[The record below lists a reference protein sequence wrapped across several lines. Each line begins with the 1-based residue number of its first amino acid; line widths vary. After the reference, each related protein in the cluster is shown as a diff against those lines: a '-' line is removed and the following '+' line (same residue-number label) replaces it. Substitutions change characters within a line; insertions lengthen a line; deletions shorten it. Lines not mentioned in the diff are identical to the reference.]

1 MTAIEETEI
10 YKELCEVYGVRK
22 LGCRGTVKQNIP
34 CEYGNEIWQKCKK
47 EGLECDEK
55 EFHYPLFTTK
65 KQLELIKL
73 VINIEDSHCSFYKD
87 EGVYTFEFFYGD
99 CMFSSV
105 NPEAKTF
112 EEVLVL
118 LIIQMT
124 EYLDHAKVKEILE
137 G

>member
-1 MTAIEETEI
+1 MKIEEM
-10 YKELCEVYGVRK
+10 YKVYGVK
-22 LGCRGTVKQNIP
+22 PLKQYTSCAWNSAENCPYSKDGNCIEN
-34 CEYGNEIWQKCKK
+34 CTQLFIVYEEY
-47 EGLECDEK
+47 
-55 EFHYPLFTTK
+55 PPFTAE

-137 G
+137 